1 MDMEQ
6 RISGCMDRKL
16 KDARHKLEI
25 YITKL
30 EGLSPLTKLKKGYA
44 MVRGADGKPVQSVGN
59 VKKDDLLTITLID
72 GDIVSRVEDK
82 KEINRKAINRI
93 WRLNGEKEFKLEEAF
108 ERLNNIIE
116 ELEKPDISLEQ
127 SFALYQEGM
136 KLLKESNA
144 SIDKVEKELII
155 LSENGETDEL

>member
-1 MDMEQ
+1 M
-6 RISGCMDRKL
+6 
-16 KDARHKLEI
+16 
-25 YITKL
+25 
-30 EGLSPLTKLKKGYA
+30 
-44 MVRGADGKPVQSVGN
+44 
-59 VKKDDLLTITLID
+59 
-72 GDIVSRVEDK
+72 
-82 KEINRKAINRI
+82 
-93 WRLNGEKEFKLEEAF
+93 GEKEFKLEEAF